1 MNTLTHVGN
10 LFAFIGGLGMFLY
23 GMDIMASG
31 LQKTAG
37 NKMKDLLGYLTNN
50 RILGV
55 LVGALVTAIIQSS
68 SATTVMVVGFVN
80 AGIMNLTQA
89 AGVIMGANVGTTI
102 TAWLVSANEW
112 AGALKP
118 DFFAP
123 FILGIGAFII
133 TFSNKQKMTQKAEIA
148 VGFGIL
154 FIGLS
159 SMSSSIGVYQ
169 DSPVFYKAFQVL
181 GGNPI
186 LGILVGAVVTAI
198 IQSSSASVGILQ
210 TLALNGVVTT
220 NAAIFITLGQNIGS
234 CVTAL
239 ISCVGANRTAKR
251 AACIHLLFNVAGA
264 ILFGTLAF
272 VLFAIRPDIA
282 AHNITSV
289 EISLFHTFFNITCT
303 LIMSMFVNVLVKLSA
318 VIVPGEDEAATD
330 VQTDSDYPQ
339 THLDDRILESPS
351 FAVETSL
358 KEVLQMGRISYQ
370 NICDSMQAVI
380 NNDTELAQKVFRTEK
395 RVDYLEETLTA
406 FLAKVNNLALN
417 ESQHLLVNDLFHAII
432 DVERISDHAE
442 NLAEIAMYKTE
453 HKIAFSEE
461 GTKELVEICSMVQDS
476 FGTALQARATGSAE
490 YVRKVRQL
498 EDDVDNF
505 EEELRDKH
513 IQRLSN
519 GQCIPQNGVV
529 FLDILS
535 NVERVSDHANN
546 IVKCVMDEI

>member
-1 MNTLTHVGN
+1 MSLTDVGN
-10 LFAFIGGLGMFLY
+10 LFEFAGGIGMFLY
-23 GMDIMASG
+23 GMNLMADG
-31 LQKTAG
+31 MQKTAG
-37 NKMKDLLGYLTNN
+37 GKMQKLLGLLTSN
-50 RILGV
+50 RFIAI

-68 SATTVMVVGFVN
+68 GATTVMVVGFVN
-80 AGIMNLTQA
+80 AGILTLTQA
-89 AGVIMGANVGTTI
+89 AGVIMGANIGTTI
-102 TAWLVSANEW
+102 TAWIVSMGQLGSA
-112 AGALKP
+112 AKAFSP
-118 DFFAP
+118 SFYAP
-123 FILGIGAFII
+123 FLVGIGAFLIL
-133 TFSNKQKMTQKAEIA
+133 FAKKDKQKLAGEIV
-148 VGFGIL
+148 VG
-154 FIGLS
+154 IGLLFMGLDF
-159 SMSSSIGVYQ
+159 MSGSI
-169 DSPVFYKAFQVL
+169 SPYTELPIFSKAFEVFGSNPLL
-181 GGNPI
+181 GVM
-186 LGILVGAVVTAI
+186 VGVIVTAI
-198 IQSSSASVGILQ
+198 LQSSSASVGILQ

-239 ISCVGANRTAKR
+239 ISCVGA
-251 AACIHLLFNVAGA
+251 
-264 ILFGTLAF
+264 
-272 VLFAIRPDIA
+272 
-282 AHNITSV
+282 SV

-461 GTKELVEICSMVQDS
+461 GTKELVEICSMVKDS